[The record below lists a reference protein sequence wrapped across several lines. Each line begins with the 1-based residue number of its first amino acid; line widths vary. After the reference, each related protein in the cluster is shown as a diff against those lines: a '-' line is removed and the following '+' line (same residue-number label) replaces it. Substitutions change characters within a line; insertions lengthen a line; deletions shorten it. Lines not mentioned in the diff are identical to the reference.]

1 MSTGTISFEKFTN
14 DGEEFVAAGTTC
26 YKILGCTSNESQNSS
41 LSIRYDSTNF
51 IFHEKSGDN
60 SYWGYQLTNR
70 GHENGQSGGSTTAY
84 CNADATLYLSGASSN
99 SSLAILLQVA
109 D

>member
-1 MSTGTISFEKFTN
+1 MSTGTISFEKFTS
-14 DGEEFVAAGTTC
+14 DGDEFIPAGTTC
-26 YKILGCTSNESQNSS
+26 FKVLGASSNESQNSS
-41 LSIRYDSTNF
+41 LAIKYDSTVF

-84 CNADATLYLSGASSN
+84 CNADAVIHLSGASSN